1 MNGIAAFDSKNIIKE
16 LGELSEKTIKGLQ
29 TISTIEKIDVGTA
42 PKELVFEEDKLQL
55 YHYVQEGKVTCKVP
69 VLIVYALVNRQY
81 MLDLQ
86 PDRSLIRKLLQK
98 GLDIY
103 IIDWG
108 YPTKQD
114 MYVTLDD
121 YIDEYLN
128 DCVDFIT
135 KTTPA
140 KKVNLMGICQG
151 GTFSTIYAALYPEKV
166 QNLVTLVTPIDFD
179 THDALLFSWS
189 DYMDADKLAEVF
201 RVVPGE
207 FLNAG
212 FLMMAPFTLNIRKYV
227 EMIDI
232 MEDREKLLN
241 FLRMEKWI
249 FDSPGQA
256 GAAYSRF
263 IKEMYQQNKLV
274 KGSFQINGKKVD
286 LKNITMPLLNIY
298 ASTDHLVPPSSTKPL
313 NDLVGSTDKSLYEF
327 KGGHIGVFVGSKSQ
341 KELAPNIS
349 KWLHDRSLC
358 DEPTPPEKPAGNPAE
373 NAAPASGAAVQLGV
387 AAGMTE
393 TAGAAG
399 AVSHVAEGLEHTAE
413 VVAEIAEK
421 KVETKPPVAASHS
434 TPKPKV
440 GTAAAGAAHAQA
452 PEKKAGASEKK
463 TEIKAAPP
471 TYSAP
476 KAKAAKPKADEPPRP
491 KPAKKAG
498 KKKKK

>member
-1 MNGIAAFDSKNIIKE
+1 MNGMAAAFDSKNIIKE

-55 YHYVQEGKVTCKVP
+55 YHYVQEGKITCKVP

-121 YIDEYLN
+121 YIDEYIN

-179 THDALLFSWS
+179 THDALLFSWA
-189 DYMDADKLAEVF
+189 DYMDADKIAEVF

-274 KGSFQINGKKVD
+274 KGELTINGKKVD
-286 LKNITMPLLNIY
+286 LKNIKMPLLNIY
-298 ASTDHLVPPSSTKPL
+298 ASSDHLVPPSSTKPL
-313 NDLVGSTDKSLYEF
+313 NDLVGSDDKSLYEF

-358 DEPTPPEKPAGNPAE
+358 DEPGPSG
-373 NAAPASGAAVQLGV
+373 NAAPARETAPARGAAPANAAQAAAGTAAVAGAARMAEGVAHTAEVPAKKASGAAV
-387 AAGMTE
+387 A
-393 TAGAAG
+393 
-399 AVSHVAEGLEHTAE
+399 
-413 VVAEIAEK
+413 
-421 KVETKPPVAASHS
+421 
-434 TPKPKV
+434 
-440 GTAAAGAAHAQA
+440 
-452 PEKKAGASEKK
+452 
-463 TEIKAAPP
+463 
-471 TYSAP
+471 AP
-476 KAKAAKPKADEPPRP
+476 KAKAAKPKAEEPPR
-491 KPAKKAG
+491 AKKAA